1 MHPNAT
7 FKVDPR
13 LASLLGENYRSTE
26 LAIKELIDNA
36 FDADAE
42 EARVYLPA
50 PLTSDPIII
59 RDDGTGM
66 TEAELRHEYLNIAS
80 SRVSRKGDHT
90 RLKNRLVKGRKGIG
104 KFAGLMVA
112 SLMEIKTRT
121 RGVETSLRIWRDE
134 LMAAKHDLEQVELPI
149 ESQPCDP
156 HWHGTEIILSGINQ
170 NFAFPSADR
179 LRRLL
184 VLEYGR
190 QPDFTLYV
198 NDERV
203 DIEDIPGDTLTSTLD
218 LGHGESAH
226 IRYTIADRRSALK
239 QSGIAFRV
247 GGKIVGSP
255 QYFDLDQDDS
265 IPPKLLR
272 RVYGEVQA
280 DVLESDVTADWG
292 SIIDNSLVLAE
303 IRRQVKPLLTQ
314 SLRQVYQ
321 REMNEARTR
330 LTRRINGSLERLPT
344 YRRPQAQRMLDK
356 VLKKFYGE
364 SESRVASVVSLLLE
378 SFEQGEYWMMQDS
391 LAHAAT
397 AHNGHLEMVTDAFA
411 EFGMVDVAMMA
422 RQSGHRLQLLRDLE
436 HLIFNPETSLEQ
448 IRKALAGN
456 LWTLGAQYSLV
467 TTNQSLHEVVQ
478 LYVGHKFTNGHAK
491 DAPTLL
497 LLQDFN
503 RGMILLDFKAP
514 DHPIDLLDRRLAL
527 AYQQD
532 LKTYLPGRDIDV
544 MVLGGALSQGMADQR
559 KSSTIHYRSY
569 KGLLT
574 DARVQLN
581 WLLGALQKQ

>member
-1 MHPNAT
+1 MHPNAS

-42 EARVYLPA
+42 ETWVSLPA
-50 PLTSDPIII
+50 PLSGDPIII

-66 TEAELRHEYLNIAS
+66 TEAEVRHEYLNIAS
-80 SRVSRKGDHT
+80 SRVSRKGDRT
-90 RLKNRLVKGRKGIG
+90 RLRNRLVKGRKGIG

-112 SLMEIKTRT
+112 SLLEVRTRT

-134 LMAAKHDLEQVELPI
+134 LIAAKHDLEQVELPI
-149 ESQPCDP
+149 ETHPCDP
-156 HWHGTEIILSGINQ
+156 ALHGTEIILSGINQ
-170 NFAFPSADR
+170 NFTFPNAER
-179 LRRLL
+179 LKRLL
-184 VLEYGR
+184 MLEYGR
-190 QPDFTLYV
+190 QPDFRLYV
-198 NDERV
+198 DGELV
-203 DIEDIPGDTLTSTLD
+203 DIEDIPGDSFESELLLSS
-218 LGHGESAH
+218 GERA
-226 IRYTIADRRSALK
+226 ILRYTIADNRAALK

-247 GGKIVGSP
+247 GGKIVGTP
-255 QYFDLDQDDS
+255 QYFGLEENDD
-265 IPPKLLR
+265 IPNKLLR
-272 RVYGEVQA
+272 RIYGEVQA
-280 DVLESDVTADWG
+280 DALEADVTADWG
-292 SIIDNSLVLAE
+292 SIIDNSRTLE
-303 IRRQVKPLLTQ
+303 DIRAKVRPLLT
-314 SLRQVYQ
+314 SSFDQVYQ

-330 LTRRINGSLERLPT
+330 LKRRIQLNLQSLPD

-356 VLKKFYGE
+356 VLRKFYGE

-378 SFEQGEYWMMQDS
+378 SFEQGEYWTLQDS
-391 LAHAAT
+391 LSTAAT
-397 AHNGHLEMVTDAFA
+397 AHNGHLDVVTNAFA
-411 EFGMVDVAMMA
+411 EFGMVDIAMMA
-422 RQSGHRLQLLRDLE
+422 RQSSHRIQVLADLE

-456 LWTLGAQYSLV
+456 LWTLGNQYSLI
-467 TTNQSLHEVVQ
+467 TTNQSLHEVTQ
-478 LYVGHKFTNGHAK
+478 LYIGHKFTNGHAI

-503 RGMILLDFKAP
+503 RGMILLDLKAP
-514 DHPIDLLDRRLAL
+514 DHSIDIMDRRQAL
-527 AYQQD
+527 VYQED

-544 MVLGGALSQGMADQR
+544 MVLGGALSQGMAEQR
-559 KSSTIHYRSY
+559 KQSTLHFRSY

>member
-42 EARVYLPA
+42 EARVYLPT
-50 PLTSDPIII
+50 PLTNDPIII

-66 TEAELRHEYLNIAS
+66 TEAEVRHEYLNIAS
-80 SRVSRKGDHT
+80 SRVSRKGDRT

-112 SLMEIKTRT
+112 SLMEIRTRT

-134 LMAAKHDLEQVELPI
+134 LIAAKHDLEQVELPI
-149 ESQPCDP
+149 ATKPCDP
-156 HWHGTEIILSGINQ
+156 ALHGTEIILSGINQ

-190 QPDFTLYV
+190 QPDFSLFV
-198 NDERV
+198 DDERV
-203 DIEDIPGDTLTSTLD
+203 DIEDIPGDSFEYQLTLRN
-218 LGHGESAH
+218 GEIAH
-226 IRYTIADRRSALK
+226 LRYTIADSRSALK

-255 QYFDLDQDDS
+255 QYFGLEDQDH
-265 IPPKLLR
+265 IPGKLLR

-280 DVLESDVTADWG
+280 DALEADVTADWG
-292 SIIDNSLVLAE
+292 SIIDNSLVLQDIQA
-303 IRRQVKPLLTQ
+303 QVRPLLRE
-314 SLRQVYQ
+314 SLEQVYE

-330 LTRRINGSLERLPT
+330 LKRRINGSLEGLPE

-391 LAHAAT
+391 LSSAAT
-397 AHNGHLEMVTDAFA
+397 AHNGHLDMVTDAFA

-422 RQSGHRLQLLRDLE
+422 RQSSHRLQVLRDLE
-436 HLIFNPETSLEQ
+436 SLIFNPETSLEQ

-456 LWTLGAQYSLV
+456 LWTLGTQYSLI

-514 DHPIDLLDRRLAL
+514 DHTIDLYDRRLAME
-527 AYQQD
+527 YQQD
-532 LKTYLPGRDIDV
+532 LKTYLPGRDIDL
-544 MVLGGALSQGMADQR
+544 MVLGGALSQALTEQR
-559 KSSTIHYRSY
+559 KSSSIHYRSY